1 MKIELRYFASL
12 REALGV
18 AAESLELPPT
28 VCRVGQLRQLLQAR
42 GEVWQTA
49 LGTQRALRTA
59 CNHQICNDDMPLSE
73 GCEIAFFPPVTGG

>member
-12 REALGV
+12 RETLGM
-18 AAESLELPPT
+18 AGESLEVPQE

-42 GEVWQTA
+42 GEVWQSA
-49 LGTQRALRTA
+49 LDARRAMRTA
-59 CNHQICNDDMPLSE
+59 CNHQMCDDNMPLSE

>member
-28 VCRVGQLRQLLQAR
+28 VECVGQVRLLLQAR
-42 GEVWQTA
+42 GGMWQIA

-59 CNHQICNDDMPLSE
+59 CNHQMCDDKMPLSE